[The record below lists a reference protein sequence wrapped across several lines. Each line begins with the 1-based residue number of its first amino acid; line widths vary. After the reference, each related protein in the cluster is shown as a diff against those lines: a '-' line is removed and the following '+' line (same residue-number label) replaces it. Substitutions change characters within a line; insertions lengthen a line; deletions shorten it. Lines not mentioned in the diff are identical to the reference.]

1 MEDRRAAY
9 PTKDTPDMPPDAGRS
24 AIDSPVM
31 RAENDSIHNVHRRY
45 WMLLVIGVVCV
56 GLYSF
61 YAPVSMTSALHCANG
76 QNVSF
81 SYLILEEDCISAA
94 ALPARAEAL
103 PLNAEA
109 EAVLTARSASHML
122 QQDAVFEGGAIVVYP
137 SENTNYALYVSES
150 GSYVFAEDDSKFR
163 FQVKDD
169 SGDLYSLLSAA
180 L

>member
-24 AIDSPVM
+24 AIDSPAM

-81 SYLILEEDCISAA
+81 SYLILEEDCISAGA
-94 ALPARAEAL
+94 TLACGSVICQDDPDDSALAECEAL
-103 PLNAEA
+103 GKA
-109 EAVLTARSASHML
+109 L
-122 QQDAVFEGGAIVVYP
+122 Q
-137 SENTNYALYVSES
+137 
-150 GSYVFAEDDSKFR
+150 
-163 FQVKDD
+163 
-169 SGDLYSLLSAA
+169 
-180 L
+180 

>member
-94 ALPARAEAL
+94 ALRSTLSGRAGSSLQHAVSAAWPGPPAGSGAMPL
-103 PLNAEA
+103 PRRPLA
-109 EAVLTARSASHML
+109 
-122 QQDAVFEGGAIVVYP
+122 DGGAC
-137 SENTNYALYVSES
+137 
-150 GSYVFAEDDSKFR
+150 
-163 FQVKDD
+163 
-169 SGDLYSLLSAA
+169 LSARRKTGQKA
-180 L
+180 RGAGT

>member
-1 MEDRRAAY
+1 MSRRTA
-9 PTKDTPDMPPDAGRS
+9 
-24 AIDSPVM
+24 
-31 RAENDSIHNVHRRY
+31 
-45 WMLLVIGVVCV
+45 
-56 GLYSF
+56 
-61 YAPVSMTSALHCANG
+61 
-76 QNVSF
+76 
-81 SYLILEEDCISAA
+81 
-94 ALPARAEAL
+94 
-103 PLNAEA
+103 
-109 EAVLTARSASHML
+109 AVLTARSASHML